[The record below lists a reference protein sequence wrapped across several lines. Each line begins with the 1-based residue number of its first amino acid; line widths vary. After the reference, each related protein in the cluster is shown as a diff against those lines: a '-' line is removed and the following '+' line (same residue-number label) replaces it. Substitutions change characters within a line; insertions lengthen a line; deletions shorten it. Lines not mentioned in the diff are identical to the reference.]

1 VQYSK
6 RFLAFALPVVIGVAL
21 LVTLVMT
28 RQGPHQVALKER
40 TTPVRVIRVP
50 RVDMVPRARAYG
62 TVQPGRSW
70 DAVAEVGGTVV
81 RVNPKVK
88 SGAFLKAGSVLL
100 GVDPTDYELA
110 IAQRRADIAGTKAQL
125 LDNEVREANSRR
137 SLAIE
142 KQALILSDK
151 ELERRRRLARQGAAS
166 QSGVEQQERQVLV
179 QRQNVISH
187 ENTLALLSPERK
199 SLEAQLARYQAQLAE
214 AEHNLQRA
222 TIRLPFDARIS
233 QLHVEKNQSVRP
245 GDVLLVADDIATA
258 EIEAQ
263 LPMQVVRNIMTTRAE
278 PVAAMIENVGE
289 VFGITARVRLPDF
302 DIEWPGR
309 LVRMSATLDPETR
322 TVGAIVEVDEPY
334 RGVIAGIRPP
344 LVKEMFV
351 EVDLSGRARR
361 DTLVVP
367 RTAVHDGSVYVV
379 DAEGRLRIQPI
390 ESSLVQPEFLAVTK
404 GVKEGDRL
412 VISQLIPAIQGMLLE
427 PQADEAARVRLIS
440 AAEGKE

>member
-1 VQYSK
+1 MQYSK
-6 RFLAFALPVVIGVAL
+6 RILAFGVPVVIGIGL

-28 RQGPHQVALKER
+28 RQGPRQAALEER
-40 TTPVRVIRVP
+40 RTPVRVLIVP

-81 RVNPKVK
+81 TVHPKLK
-88 SGAFLKAGSVLL
+88 SGAFLEAGSVLL
-100 GVDPTDYELA
+100 GIDPTDYELA
-110 IAQRRADIAGTKAQL
+110 IAQRHADIAATRAQL

-142 KQALILSDK
+142 KQALELSGK

-166 QSGVEQQERQVLV
+166 QSGVEQQEREVLV

-187 ENTLALLSPERK
+187 ENALALLPPERK
-199 SLEAQLARYQAQLAE
+199 SLNAQLARYEAQLAE
-214 AEHNLQRA
+214 AEHNLRRA

-233 QLHVEKNQSVRP
+233 QVHVEKNQSVRP

-258 EIEAQ
+258 EIEARV
-263 LPMQVVRNIMTTRAE
+263 PMQVVRNIMTTRAE
-278 PVAAMIENVGE
+278 PVAAMPEDVGK

-302 DIEWPGR
+302 DIEWPAR

-322 TVGAIVEVDEPY
+322 TIGAIVEVDDPY

-351 EVDLSGRARR
+351 EVDLTGKPRPKS
-361 DTLVVP
+361 LVIP
-367 RTAVHDGSVYVV
+367 RTAVHDGKVYLV
-379 DAEGRLRIQPI
+379 DDESRLRIQPI
-390 ESSLVQPEFLAVTK
+390 ETSLVQPEFVAVTR
-404 GVKEGDRL
+404 GVKKGDRL
-412 VISQLIPAIQGMLLE
+412 VISQLVPAVQGMWLV
-427 PQADEAARVRLIS
+427 PHTDEAALGRLTS
-440 AAEGKE
+440 AAEGKQ